1 MPNSPSFEADLRAI
15 QALNQQDAR
24 AIMAGDMATITSQW
38 TEDFV
43 VLPAAGPIVRG
54 RVTEC
59 AFG

>member
-1 MPNSPSFEADLRAI
+1 MIHPWHDVTPGGKLALR
-15 QALNQQDAR
+15 
-24 AIMAGDMATITSQW
+24 ATITILLML
-38 TEDFV
+38 V